1 MPERRKSLCY
11 IDDNESQ
18 LSLFEHTFKDEYD
31 VHLFDDSEH
40 AVEKITEVNPD
51 LIVLDVN
58 MPGKDGYE
66 VCRSIRRNSKLSKV
80 PVVYVSCMKELPD
93 RLAGYEAGGDAYVT
107 KPYELKEL
115 KSVIRAHLVRHNWYQ
130 EIAVNSEMTTQ
141 LVGEMIRNNG
151 ELGQII
157 KFARMVANIRDERSL
172 IHHIFQTLGEFGL
185 EVTIMVRLLS
195 GEVVV
200 RSDHKPFTLM
210 EKELLDLAHGTARIN
225 CHGNKYIF
233 TGRNI
238 ILLVKN
244 MPVQDEDLLGRLK
257 DHLAILLESAEA
269 AVEIINGEKER
280 KLIIESKRAEAFG
293 TLATEFQSLLSLAEQ
308 INLGASKSFETLAA
322 KMETAFVYLELTE
335 QQERE
340 IMGHIEHTRQ
350 EVDELFHLSDQ
361 LKNTMDTI
369 SDSIGMAIS
378 DK

>member
-1 MPERRKSLCY
+1 MLDRRKSLCY

-18 LSLFEHTFKDEYD
+18 LTLFEHTFKKDYD
-31 VHLFDDSEH
+31 VHLFDDSENF
-40 AVEKITEVNPD
+40 VERMTEINPD

-66 VCRSIRRNSKLSKV
+66 VCRSIRRNNKLSRV

-115 KSVIRAHLVRHNWYQ
+115 KSVIHAHLVRHHWYQ
-130 EIAVNSEMTTQ
+130 EVAENSQMATQ
-141 LVGEMIRNNG
+141 LIGEMIRNNG
-151 ELGQII
+151 ELGEII
-157 KFARMVANIRDERSL
+157 KFARMVANIRDESTL

-185 EVTIMVRLLS
+185 EVAIMVRLLS

-200 RSDHKPFTLM
+200 RSDHKPFTLI
-210 EKELLDLAHGTARIN
+210 EKELLDLARGSARIS

-233 TGRNI
+233 TGKNI

-244 MPVQDEDLLGRLK
+244 MPIKDDELLGRLR

-280 KLIIESKRAEAFG
+280 RLIIESKRVEMFG
-293 TLATEFQSLLSLAEQ
+293 TLAMEFQSLLEVSDQ
-308 INLGASKSFETLAA
+308 INLGASKSFEMLTA
-322 KMETAFVYLELTE
+322 KMENAFLYLELSE
-335 QQERE
+335 QQENE
-340 IMGHIEHTRQ
+340 IMGHIEHARR
-350 EVDELFHLSDQ
+350 EVDNLFHLSDQ
-361 LKNTMDTI
+361 LRNTMNTI
-369 SDSIGMAIS
+369 ADSIGMALS
-378 DK
+378 SN